1 MEKEKLMQLKG
12 KYNGAVGRRKE
23 AVARVRL
30 YAGTGQILI
39 NGKDYKQYYTNE
51 TQRDAI
57 YAPLKLLGLEKKF
70 DVSVVVSGG
79 GKSGQLDAIC
89 HGISRSLVESDEG
102 YRTTL
107 KKSGFL
113 TRDPRAKER
122 KKYGLKRA
130 RKAPQFSK
138 R

>member
-1 MEKEKLMQLKG
+1 MEKETTTQFKG
-12 KYNGAVGRRKE
+12 KYSGAVGRRKE
-23 AVARVRL
+23 AVARVRV
-30 YAGTGQILI
+30 YSGTGQISI
-39 NGKDYKQYYTNE
+39 NGKDYKKYYTNE
-51 TQRDAI
+51 TQQEAI
-57 YAPLKLLGLEKKF
+57 FAPFKLLGLEKKY
-70 DVSVVVSGG
+70 DVSVVTSGG

-89 HGISRSLVESDEG
+89 HGISRALVESDAG

>member
-1 MEKEKLMQLKG
+1 MEKEASIQFKG

-23 AVARVRL
+23 AVARVRI
-30 YAGTGQILI
+30 YAGSGQVLI
-39 NGKDYKQYYTNE
+39 NGKDYTVYYTNE
-51 TQRDAI
+51 TQREAI

-70 DVSVVVSGG
+70 DVSAVVSGG
-79 GKSGQLDAIC
+79 GKNGQLDAIC
-89 HGISRSLVESDEG
+89 HGISRALLKSDEG

>member
-1 MEKEKLMQLKG
+1 MEKETSNFKG
-12 KYNGAVGRRKE
+12 KYSGAVGRRKE

-30 YAGTGQILI
+30 YTGSGQILI
-39 NGKDYKQYYTNE
+39 NGKDYKEYYTNE
-51 TQRDAI
+51 TQQEAI
-57 YAPLKLLGLEKKF
+57 FAPLKLLGLEKKYN
-70 DVSVVVSGG
+70 VSAVTSGG

-89 HGISRSLVESDEG
+89 HGISRALVESDEG

>member
-1 MEKEKLMQLKG
+1 MTSEVQFKG
-12 KYNGAVGRRKE
+12 KYYGAVGRRKE
-23 AVARVRL
+23 AVARVRI

-39 NGKDYKQYYTNE
+39 NGRDYKQYYTNE
-51 TQRDAI
+51 IQKGAI
-57 YAPLKLLGLEKKF
+57 YAPLKLLGLEKKY
-70 DVSVVVSGG
+70 DVSAIVSGG
-79 GKSGQLDAIC
+79 GKTGQLDAIC
-89 HGISRSLVESDEG
+89 HGISRALIESDEG
-102 YRTTL
+102 YKTTL

-113 TRDPRAKER
+113 TRDPRVKER

>member
-1 MEKEKLMQLKG
+1 MEKEIQFKG
-12 KYNGAVGRRKE
+12 KYNAAVGRRKE

-30 YAGTGQILI
+30 YSGAGNVIV
-39 NGKDYKQYYTNE
+39 NGKSYKDYFTNPIDRE
-51 TQRDAI
+51 KI
-57 YAPLKLLGLEKKF
+57 FSPLELLGLSKKF
-70 DVSVVVSGG
+70 DISVVVAGG
-79 GKSGQLDAIC
+79 GKSGQLDAIT
-89 HGISRSLVESDEG
+89 HGISRALVDYNEANK
-102 YRTTL
+102 TTL
-107 KKSGFL
+107 RKSGFL

>member
-1 MEKEKLMQLKG
+1 MEKEATIQLKG

-23 AVARVRL
+23 AVARVRI
-30 YAGTGQILI
+30 YNGTGQILI
-39 NGKDYKQYYTNE
+39 NRKDYKEYYTNE
-51 TQRDAI
+51 SQREAI
-57 YAPLKLLGLEKKF
+57 YSPLKLLGLEKKF
-70 DVSVVVSGG
+70 DVSAIVSGG
-79 GKSGQLDAIC
+79 GKNGQLDAIC
-89 HGISRSLVESDEG
+89 HGISRALVVSDEG
-102 YRTTL
+102 YKTTL

-122 KKYGLKRA
+122 KKCGLKRA

>member
-1 MEKEKLMQLKG
+1 MEKETPQLKG

-23 AVARVRL
+23 AVARVRI
-30 YAGTGQILI
+30 YAGTGQVLI
-39 NGKDYKQYYTNE
+39 NGKDYKEYYTNE
-51 TQRDAI
+51 SQRDAI
-57 YAPLKLLGLEKKF
+57 YAPLKLLGIEKKF
-70 DVSVVVSGG
+70 DVSAVVSGG

-89 HGISRSLVESDEG
+89 HGISRALVENSES
-102 YRTTL
+102 YKTTL

>member
-1 MEKEKLMQLKG
+1 MTKEVSVQFKG
-12 KYNGAVGRRKE
+12 KYYGAVGRRKE
-23 AVARVRL
+23 AVARVRI
-30 YAGTGQILI
+30 YPGSGQFLI
-39 NGKDYKQYYTNE
+39 NGKDYKEYYTNE
-51 TQRDAI
+51 HQREAI
-57 YAPLKLLGLEKKF
+57 FAPLKLLGMDKKF

-79 GKSGQLDAIC
+79 GKSGQVDAIC
-89 HGISRSLVESDEG
+89 HGISRALLESDEG
-102 YRTTL
+102 YKTTL
-107 KKSGFL
+107 RKSGFL

>member
-1 MEKEKLMQLKG
+1 MEKENTPQFKG

-30 YAGTGQILI
+30 YSGNGQILI
-39 NGKDYKQYYTNE
+39 NGKDYKDYYTNE
-51 TQRDAI
+51 AQRDAI
-57 YAPLKLLGLEKKF
+57 FAPFKLLGLEKKY
-70 DVSVVVSGG
+70 DVSVVTSGG
-79 GKSGQLDAIC
+79 GKAGQLGAIC
-89 HGISRSLVESDEG
+89 HGISRALIGADEG
-102 YRTTL
+102 YKTTL

-122 KKYGLKRA
+122 KKCGLKRA

>member
-1 MEKEKLMQLKG
+1 MEKEATIQFKG

-30 YAGTGQILI
+30 YSGTGQILI
-39 NGKDYKQYYTNE
+39 NGKDYKYYYTNE
-51 TQRDAI
+51 SQREAI

-70 DVSVVVSGG
+70 DISAVVSGG

-89 HGISRSLVESDEG
+89 HGTSRALVESDES

-122 KKYGLKRA
+122 KKCGLKRA

>member
-1 MEKEKLMQLKG
+1 MEKEIQFKG
-12 KYNGAVGRRKE
+12 KYNAAVGRRKE

-30 YAGTGQILI
+30 YSGAGNAVV
-39 NGKDYKQYYTNE
+39 NGKNYKDYFTNPIDRE
-51 TQRDAI
+51 KI
-57 YAPLKLLGLEKKF
+57 FSPLELLALSKKF
-70 DVSVVVSGG
+70 DISVVVTGG
-79 GKSGQLDAIC
+79 GKSGQLSAIV
-89 HGISRSLVESDEG
+89 HGISRALVDYNESNK
-102 YRTTL
+102 TTL
-107 KKSGFL
+107 RKSGFL

>member
-1 MEKEKLMQLKG
+1 MENTAVQFKG
-12 KYNGAVGRRKE
+12 RYNGAVGRRKE
-23 AVARVRL
+23 AVARVRI
-30 YAGTGQILI
+30 YAGSGKVLI
-39 NGKDYKQYYTNE
+39 NGKDYKEYYTNE
-51 TQRDAI
+51 TQREAI

-70 DVSVVVSGG
+70 DVSAVVSGG
-79 GKSGQLDAIC
+79 GKNGQLDAIC
-89 HGISRSLVESDEG
+89 HGISRALVESDEG

-122 KKYGLKRA
+122 KKCGLKRA

>member
-1 MEKEKLMQLKG
+1 MEKEIQFKG
-12 KYNGAVGRRKE
+12 KYNAAVGRRKE

-30 YAGTGQILI
+30 YSGAGNVVV
-39 NGKDYKQYYTNE
+39 NGKNYKDYFTNPIDRE
-51 TQRDAI
+51 KI
-57 YAPLKLLGLEKKF
+57 FLPLELLGLSKKF
-70 DVSVVVSGG
+70 DISVVVAGG
-79 GKSGQLDAIC
+79 GKSGQLDAIT
-89 HGISRSLVESDEG
+89 HGISRALVDYNEANK
-102 YRTTL
+102 TTL
-107 KKSGFL
+107 RKSGFL